1 MGFGTGQVRTNSAL
15 ESFAQMYVQEAGQF
29 AADGVAQP
37 LKTTKESGVYY
48 LFDRGAW
55 RTDDLLRAPGAEA
68 AKIHLAELSTNTYAI
83 QEFAAKDFVPIREIE
98 NADSPLTPL
107 QDTTALLINKLL
119 VQKEV
124 SAFTVFGTA
133 TAAGTVNSLAAT
145 VKWDATTTAVPI
157 NNVGLGSDTI
167 LSATGRRGNVGTMN
181 QDTFRVLKDAE
192 DIVDRVKHTQM
203 GVLSLDIITSALDLD
218 KINLTQATRLTSAEG
233 VGAETTAFVFGDNFL
248 IQHQPARASVKNV
261 ANGYQFSN
269 KPGEIRVK
277 DYFDEARNAQVVEA
291 SMFYDFRV
299 VASIAGYL
307 IIDTVA

>member
-157 NNVGLGSDTI
+157 NNVGLGSNGCAV
-167 LSATGRRGNVGTMN
+167 SGYHHVCFRFG
-181 QDTFRVLKDAE
+181 QDK
-192 DIVDRVKHTQM
+192 
-203 GVLSLDIITSALDLD
+203 LDPSYQ
-218 KINLTQATRLTSAEG
+218 IN
-233 VGAETTAFVFGDNFL
+233 FC
-248 IQHQPARASVKNV
+248 
-261 ANGYQFSN
+261 
-269 KPGEIRVK
+269 
-277 DYFDEARNAQVVEA
+277 
-291 SMFYDFRV
+291 
-299 VASIAGYL
+299 
-307 IIDTVA
+307 